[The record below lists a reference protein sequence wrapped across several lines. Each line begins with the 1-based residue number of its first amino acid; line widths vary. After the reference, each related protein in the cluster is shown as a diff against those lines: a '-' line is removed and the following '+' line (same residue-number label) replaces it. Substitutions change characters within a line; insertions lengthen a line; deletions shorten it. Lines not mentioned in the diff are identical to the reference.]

1 MISGIQIQHEKAL
14 TVASPLC
21 QKVGSIDMKKYNKDF
36 YESRREGSRRSA
48 EEIVPIIME
57 MVRPESVIDVGC
69 GVGTWLSVF
78 RDMGIEDIFGVDG
91 EWVEIEMLQIPQER
105 FLSFDLK
112 RPLIINRSF
121 DLAVSLEVAEHLPEE
136 SAEPFVDSLVRLA
149 QVVLFSAAIPLQVG
163 KGHLN
168 EQWPDYWADHFER
181 RGYLVVDAIRKK
193 IWQNDDVDYWY
204 AQNILI
210 FVKEDSINNY
220 PSLKRELDGTV
231 RHQLSIVHPKMYML
245 NSAPVKLIL
254 NLPLLN
260 SIFLNLVT
268 SNAIRSRI
276 RKRFLKK

>member
-1 MISGIQIQHEKAL
+1 
-14 TVASPLC
+14 
-21 QKVGSIDMKKYNKDF
+21 MKKYNKDF

-78 RDMGIEDIFGVDG
+78 RDMGIEEILGIDG
-91 EWVEIEMLQIPQER
+91 EWVDIEMLQIPQER

-121 DLAVSLEVAEHLPEE
+121 DLALSLEVAEHLPEE
-136 SAEPFVDSLVRLA
+136 SAEPFVDSLVKLA
-149 QVVLFSAAIPLQVG
+149 PVVLFSAAIPLQVG

-168 EQWPDYWADHFER
+168 EQWPDYWADHFEK
-181 RGYLVVDAIRKK
+181 RGYLVVDAIRRT

-210 FVKEDSINNY
+210 FIKKGCLNNY
-220 PSLKRELDGTV
+220 PLIKNELENTIKS
-231 RHQLSIVHPKMYML
+231 QLSIVHPKMYML
-245 NSAPVKLIL
+245 NSAPIKLIL
-254 NLPLLN
+254 AIPLLGN
-260 SIFLNLVT
+260 VVLNLVT
-268 SNAIRSRI
+268 SNVIRGII
-276 RKRFLKK
+276 RKNFLKK